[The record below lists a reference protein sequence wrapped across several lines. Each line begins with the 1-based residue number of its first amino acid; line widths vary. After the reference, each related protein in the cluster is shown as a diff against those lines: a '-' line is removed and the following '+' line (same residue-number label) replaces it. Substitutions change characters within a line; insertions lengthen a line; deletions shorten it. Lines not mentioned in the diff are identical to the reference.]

1 MYHVATRRDIDDPA
15 TLEAFSEEVHGREGL
30 RELYLLTICD
40 VSTTSP
46 TALTSWKARVLES
59 LYLSAD
65 GLLSEGT
72 RSEGEE
78 RLDQIRAAVRADVRE
93 RGERDF
99 LEHFL
104 QAMPDRYLHANDP
117 VDIVRHSRFAR
128 ASQMKHVNVTVV
140 TNHEPY
146 VELGFIADDR
156 PGLLAMITATLAASR
171 LKILSAQV
179 HTWVDIYG
187 RKRAL
192 DLFWVRGGQ
201 SASTTHSALPRLERD
216 FQRLLSHEVSPAELV
231 TGSRRSTWSDRPMPK
246 IASEVSVDN
255 RASTQNSVIEVTTTD
270 MIGLLFWLSHTLQS
284 LGLQITLAKINTEG
298 SQVADVFYV
307 TDEHGA
313 KVTDPERIETI
324 KNRLLST
331 LAHLEKAPKA

>member
-1 MYHVATRRDIDDPA
+1 
-15 TLEAFSEEVHGREGL
+15 
-30 RELYLLTICD
+30 
-40 VSTTSP
+40 
-46 TALTSWKARVLES
+46 
-59 LYLSAD
+59 
-65 GLLSEGT
+65 
-72 RSEGEE
+72 
-78 RLDQIRAAVRADVRE
+78 
-93 RGERDF
+93 
-99 LEHFL
+99 
-104 QAMPDRYLHANDP
+104 
-117 VDIVRHSRFAR
+117 
-128 ASQMKHVNVTVV
+128 MKHVNVTVV

-179 HTWVDIYG
+179 HTWVDAYG

-201 SASTTHSALPRLERD
+201 TAATTHGALPRLARD
-216 FQRLLSHEVSPAELV
+216 FQRLMSHEVEPWELV
-231 TGSRRSTWSDRPMPK
+231 TGGRRSNWSDRPMPK

-255 RASTQNSVIEVTTTD
+255 RASTQNSVIEVTTSD
-270 MIGLLFWLSHTLQS
+270 QIGLLFWLSHTLQS

-313 KVTDPERIETI
+313 KVTDPERIEAI

-331 LAHLEKAPKA
+331 LAHLEKEPKA